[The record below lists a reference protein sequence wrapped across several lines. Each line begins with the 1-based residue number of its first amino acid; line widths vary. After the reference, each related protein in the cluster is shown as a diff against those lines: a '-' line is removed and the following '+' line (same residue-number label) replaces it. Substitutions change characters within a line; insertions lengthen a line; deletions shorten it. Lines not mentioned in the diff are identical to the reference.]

1 MIHRPHPTLGTPVD
15 PSDLPIETVALA
27 RSLIGLALGVDSPH
41 GVVGGRIVEVE
52 AYLPQRDSASHAYRG
67 QTARNAAMFG
77 PPLHAYVYFIY
88 GNHWCFNLTS
98 EAVGTGAAVL
108 VRALEPLAG
117 IELMTQR
124 RAGQPLRDLARGPG
138 RLTQA
143 LAVGGADDGAPI
155 GPRRRICLYDPRSPA
170 KVVATPRVGISRAR
184 EMPLRFSLEGSRFVS
199 SPLPRPRAM
208 V

>member
-1 MIHRPHPTLGTPVD
+1 MHPGLGTPLD
-15 PSDLPIETVALA
+15 PSDLPIETIALA
-27 RSLIGLALGVDSPH
+27 RTLVGLALGVGSPH

-67 QTARNAAMFG
+67 RTARNAAMFG
-77 PPLHAYVYFIY
+77 RPLHAYVYFIY
-88 GNHWCFNLTS
+88 GNHWCFNVTS

-117 IELMTQR
+117 IELMAER
-124 RAGQPLRDLARGPG
+124 RAGQPFRDLARGPG
-138 RLTQA
+138 RLAQA
-143 LAVGGADDGAPI
+143 LALGGGDDGTPI
-155 GPRRRICLYDPRSPA
+155 CPRRRICLYDLRRPA
-170 KVVATPRVGISRAR
+170 EIVATPRVGISSAR
-184 EMPLRFSLEGSRFVS
+184 ELPLRFSLAGSRFVS